1 MKITPLKIKGA
12 FVLEGTLFNDNRGF
26 FRELMKVSNLSYIEN
41 LLPWV
46 QNNVSVSKEN
56 TIRGIHYSLAVSPQ
70 HKLISCLNG
79 RIRDFVVDI
88 RQGSPTYGQFIEVV
102 LNSNE
107 ATSVYIESGL
117 GHAFIAETD
126 NCVVSYLL
134 TSEYNANEEYVV
146 NPFDTTIN
154 INWNVSSYHASE
166 KDINSPDLHVAKKI
180 GILPKTLFN

>member
-12 FVLEGTLFNDNRGF
+12 FFLEGTRFDDNRGF
-26 FRELMKVSNLSYIEN
+26 FRELMKVSDLSSIET

-46 QNNVSVSKEN
+46 QNNVSVSKKN
-56 TIRGIHYSLAVSPQ
+56 TIRGIHYSLNVSPQ

-79 RIRDFVVDI
+79 KIRDFVVDI
-88 RQGSPTYGQFIEVV
+88 RQGSSTYGQFIEVV
-102 LNSNE
+102 LNSDE
-107 ATSVYIESGL
+107 PTSVYIESGL

-134 TSEYNANEEYVV
+134 TSEFNVSEEYVV

-154 INWNVSSYHASE
+154 INWNVSSYHISE
-166 KDINSPDLHVAKKI
+166 KDIKSPSLHVQKKI
-180 GILPKTLFN
+180 GNLPKTLLN